1 MRDNAGPSG
10 FPTASSAHHARW
22 IREEA
27 AMAAIIFN
35 ATHQKEQVREQLD
48 AVLTAFRK
56 VLDAF
61 VSNRMRQ
68 SAAEAEQVRPRQP
81 LGTQTPSIKPR

>member
-1 MRDNAGPSG
+1 
-10 FPTASSAHHARW
+10 
-22 IREEA
+22 
-27 AMAAIIFN
+27 
-35 ATHQKEQVREQLD
+35 
-48 AVLTAFRK
+48 